1 MKVFVPHYTCKSS
14 FESGVV
20 CLKIMTDYLNNV
32 RINEKKPNDLSE
44 IATKTAKKIAANS
57 LKIPLSY
64 ELIMLG
70 IGNFNAELVR
80 QKESYKMD
88 YEGLLDY
95 EKKMKSE
102 LMDKGMRF
110 ILAREFEEELIERLK
125 TSPQIILV
133 DFNKLYKQINLGMG
147 WAIALEYN
155 PLRDELIIY
164 DPLYYSRLP
173 KSRNHERLRNT
184 PKNRYI
190 SFKRNYFID
199 ALKNIDEIIIS
210 ARDNKKKSTSKPF
223 VREFFAIIKK
233 KSTDI

>member
-20 CLKIMTDYLNNV
+20 CLKVMTDYLNNV

-44 IATKTAKKIAANS
+44 IAQKTSKKIANNS

-70 IGNFNAELVR
+70 LGNFNAELVR

-110 ILAREFEEELIERLK
+110 ILAKEFEEELIERLK
-125 TSPQIILV
+125 YSPQIILV
-133 DFNKLYKQINLGMG
+133 DFNKLYKQVNLGMG
-147 WAIALEYN
+147 WVIVLEYN

-199 ALKNIDEIIIS
+199 SLKNIDEIIIS
-210 ARDNKKKSTSKPF
+210 PRDDKKKSPSKPF
-223 VREFFAIIKK
+223 IREFFTITKK
-233 KSTDI
+233 K

>member
-20 CLKIMTDYLNNV
+20 CLKVMTDYLNNV

-44 IATKTAKKIAANS
+44 IAQKTSKKIALSS

-70 IGNFNAELVR
+70 LGNFNAELVR

-88 YEGLLDY
+88 YEGLLIY
-95 EKKMKSE
+95 EKKIKSE
-102 LMDKGMRF
+102 LMSKGMKF
-110 ILAREFEEELIERLK
+110 ILAKEFEEELIKRLK
-125 TSPQIILV
+125 YSPQIILV
-133 DFNKLYKQINLGMG
+133 DFNKLYKQINLGIG
-147 WAIALEYN
+147 WIIALEYN
-155 PLRDELIIY
+155 PLRDEIIIY

-173 KSRNHERLRNT
+173 KSRNHERLINT
-184 PKNRYI
+184 PKNRNI

-199 ALKNIDEIIIS
+199 SLKNIDEIIIS
-210 ARDNKKKSTSKPF
+210 PRNDKKKSASKPF
-223 VREFFAIIKK
+223 IREFFTITKK
-233 KSTDI
+233 K

>member
-1 MKVFVPHYTCKSS
+1 MRVFVPHYTCKSP

-20 CLKIMTDYLNNV
+20 CLKIMTDYLNNI

-44 IATKTAKKIAANS
+44 IAKKTSKKIALNP

-70 IGNFNAELVR
+70 LGNFNAELVR

-88 YEGLLDY
+88 YEGLLIY
-95 EKKMKSE
+95 EKKIKSE
-102 LMDKGMRF
+102 LMSKGMKF
-110 ILAREFEEELIERLK
+110 ILAKEFEEELIKRLK
-125 TSPQIILV
+125 YSPQIILV
-133 DFNKLYKQINLGMG
+133 DFNKLYKQINLGIG
-147 WAIALEYN
+147 WIIALEYN
-155 PLRDELIIY
+155 PLRDEIIIY

-173 KSRNHERLRNT
+173 KSRNHERLINT

-199 ALKNIDEIIIS
+199 SLKNIDEIIIS
-210 ARDNKKKSTSKPF
+210 PRNDKKKSASKPF
-223 VREFFAIIKK
+223 IREFFTIVKK
-233 KSTDI
+233 K